1 MRSHT
6 GQVIPSV
13 SVIIPSYN
21 HEAYVGAAVDSV
33 LASSFDDLELI
44 VIDDGSTDGSRG
56 VLETYRDDPR
66 VVLHLQENRG
76 AHAALNRGLELAR
89 GEIAFILDSDD
100 VFDPDR
106 IGILRDRLR
115 SNPGA
120 VVASSWIRVVDA
132 TGSEL
137 GVKQAWRTLPPWEP
151 PGPGP
156 RISDLGDPRLA
167 LLETN
172 WVSTTSNLAFP
183 MRLIRE
189 HGLRFADL
197 RYAHDWDFIL
207 AACALGTVE
216 LVEQTLLDYRVH
228 GANTIG
234 EGEDE
239 GRGAMRFEIMWVV
252 VRHTLRT
259 IREAAKK
266 DAELAHLRRCA
277 WGSAPTF
284 GRPEIFDQLMA
295 LRGCGDV
302 PPPAYDALID
312 PAHPLNRSASV
323 VLQG

>member
-1 MRSHT
+1 
-6 GQVIPSV
+6 VNPAV

-21 HEAYVGAAVDSV
+21 HEAYVGAAVESV
-33 LASSFDDLELI
+33 LAGSFEDLELI
-44 VIDDGSTDGSRG
+44 VVDDGSTDGSRG

-100 VFDPDR
+100 AFDPER
-106 IGILRDRLR
+106 IGVLHDRLR

-120 VVASSWIRVVDA
+120 AIASSWIRVVDA
-132 TGSEL
+132 AGSEL
-137 GVKQAWRTLPPWEP
+137 GIKQAWRTLPPWAP

-156 RISDLGDPRLA
+156 RLSDLGDARLA

-172 WVSTTSNLAFP
+172 WISTTSNLAFP

-189 HGLRFADL
+189 HGLRFAGL

-207 AACALGTVE
+207 SACAFGAVE
-216 LVEQTLLDYRVH
+216 LVERPLLDYRVH

-234 EGEDE
+234 EGADE

-252 VRHTLRT
+252 ARHGMRT
-259 IREAAKK
+259 IRDAAGNE
-266 DAELAHLRRCA
+266 AELAHLRRA
-277 WGSAPTF
+277 LWGSAPTF
-284 GRPEIFDQLMA
+284 GRPEVFDQLVV
-295 LRGCGDV
+295 LRGSGDA
-302 PPPAYDALID
+302 PSSGYDALTD
-312 PAHPLNRSASV
+312 PAHPLNRSASAA
-323 VLQG
+323 LQT